1 MSVLQGNNH
10 NAKKLEGVSKK
21 KESNK
26 GLAMLSLAAL
36 GVVFGDIGTSPLYAI
51 RECFHG
57 DYAIPVNH
65 ANILGVLS
73 LMFWSLVMIVT
84 IKYLTFV
91 LRADNK
97 GEGGVLV
104 LASLIKRVGF
114 TKRQGLTLVALGV
127 FGACLLYGD
136 GMITPAVS
144 VLSAIEGLKIVTPG
158 FKPYVVPITVG
169 ILAALFLIQRRGT
182 ASVGGLFG
190 PVIFVWFSVLGML
203 GFIQIFKDPKILY
216 AIWPWHAIDFL
227 IKNKG
232 HGLIVLGAVFLA
244 VTGAEALYAD
254 MGHFGKKP
262 IRLTWLGLVFPALI
276 LNYFGQG
283 SLLLMHPEFSFH
295 PFYGLVPG
303 WGLIPLVI
311 LATMATI
318 IASQAIITGA
328 FSLTQ
333 QGIQFG
339 YFPRLKVSHTSAK
352 QIGQIYIAP
361 VNWLLAVCTISLVLG
376 FRSSSGLAAAYG
388 VAVTAT
394 MLITDT
400 LFYVVARQRWHWSK
414 VLAGSLAGIFILID
428 IPFFLA
434 NITKLIHGAWIPLFI
449 AAVVFIIMMTW
460 KEGRQIL
467 GDQIMDLSP
476 TISTFQ
482 KELAEN
488 PPQKVPGTAIYL
500 TGNSHRIPQA
510 MIQNLTHN
518 KIIHSEIIML
528 HFQTEDVP
536 RIPNFEKVDV
546 EKVMS
551 GFHILTVRHGFM
563 ESPKIDAIL
572 SLAREKGIEIDM
584 EHTSFFLGR
593 EKLLKSDH
601 PKMAKWRTSLFVILS
616 KNSRDAS
623 TYFGIPPNQVIEV
636 GHQFEI

>member
-1 MSVLQGNNH
+1 MNFLQGSNNG
-10 NAKKLEGVSKK
+10 ASKLEDASKK
-21 KESNK
+21 KESTK
-26 GLAMLSLAAL
+26 GLALLSLAAL

-57 DYAIPVNH
+57 DYAIPVSQE
-65 ANILGVLS
+65 NILGVLS

-84 IKYLTFV
+84 VKYLTFV

-104 LASLIKRVGF
+104 LASLVKKTSF
-114 TKRQGLTLVALGV
+114 KKSKGLSLVAIGV

-136 GMITPAVS
+136 GMITPSIS
-144 VLSAIEGLKIVTPG
+144 VLSAIEGLKIVTPV
-158 FKPYVVPITVG
+158 FTPFVVPITVT
-169 ILAALFLIQRRGT
+169 ILAGLFLIQKRGT

-190 PVIFVWFSVLGML
+190 PIIFIWFAIIAILGVS
-203 GFIQIFKDPKILY
+203 QIAKDPKILL
-216 AIWPWHAIDFL
+216 ALLPWHGINFL
-227 IKNKG
+227 IVNKG

-262 IRLTWLGLVFPALI
+262 IRLTWLALVFPALI

-283 SLLLMHPEFSFH
+283 SLLLMHPELSYH
-295 PFYGLVPG
+295 PFYGLVPD

-318 IASQAIITGA
+318 IASQAVITGA

-333 QGIQFG
+333 QAIQFG

-361 VNWLLAVCTISLVLG
+361 VNWLLAVCTIALVIG
-376 FRSSSGLAAAYG
+376 FRSSSQLAAAYG

-400 LFYVVARQRWHWSK
+400 IFYVVARQRWHWSRL
-414 VLAGSLAGIFILID
+414 LAGSLAGIFILID
-428 IPFFLA
+428 IPFFMA
-434 NITKLIHGAWIPLFI
+434 NITKLFHGAWFPQFI
-449 AAVVFIIMMTW
+449 AAIVFTIMLTW
-460 KEGRQIL
+460 KEGRKIL
-467 GDQIMDLSP
+467 GNQIMNLSP
-476 TISTFQ
+476 TISSFQ
-482 KELAEN
+482 KKLFEN
-488 PPQKVPGTAIYL
+488 PPQKVPGTANYH
-500 TGNSHRIPQA
+500 TGNPNRIPQA

-518 KIIHSEIIML
+518 KIVHSEIILL

-536 RIPNFEKVDV
+536 RVPNFEKVEV

-551 GFHILTVRHGFM
+551 GFHIVTVRHGFM
-563 ESPKIDAIL
+563 EAPKIDTIL
-572 SLAREKGIEIDM
+572 ALAREKGVEIDM
-584 EHTSFFLGR
+584 ETTSFFLGR
-593 EKLLKSDH
+593 EKLLMSDH
-601 PKMAKWRTSLFVILS
+601 PKMAKWRTNLFLFLS

-623 TYFGIPPNQVIEV
+623 TYFGIPPNQAIEV
-636 GHQFEI
+636 GQQFEL

>member
-1 MSVLQGNNH
+1 MNVLQGNNTGSS
-10 NAKKLEGVSKK
+10 KLEDVSKK
-21 KESNK
+21 KESTK
-26 GLAMLSLAAL
+26 GLVMLSVAAL

-57 DYAIPVNH
+57 DYAIPVTQE
-65 ANILGVLS
+65 NILGVLS

-104 LASLIKRVGF
+104 LASLVKKTSF
-114 TKRQGLTLVALGV
+114 KKTKGLSLIALGV

-136 GMITPAVS
+136 GMITPSIS
-144 VLSAIEGLKIVTPG
+144 VLSAVEGLKIVTPV
-158 FKPYVVPITVG
+158 FKPYIIPITVG
-169 ILAALFLIQRRGT
+169 ILAGLFLIQRRGT

-190 PVIFVWFSVLGML
+190 PIIFLWFLVLAIL
-203 GFIQIFKDPKILY
+203 GLVQISKDPNILY
-216 AIWPWHAIDFL
+216 AILPWHAFNLL
-227 IKNKG
+227 IINKG

-262 IRLTWLGLVFPALI
+262 IRLTWLGLVFPALV

-283 SLLLMHPEFSFH
+283 SLLLMHPELSFH
-295 PFYGLVPG
+295 PFYGLVPN

-311 LATMATI
+311 LATLATI
-318 IASQAIITGA
+318 IASQAVITGA

-376 FRSSSGLAAAYG
+376 FRSSSQLAAAYG

-400 LFYVVARQRWHWSK
+400 IFYVVARQRWHWSK
-414 VLAGSLAGIFILID
+414 MLAGSLAGIFILID
-428 IPFFLA
+428 IPFFMA
-434 NITKLIHGAWIPLFI
+434 NITKLFHGAWFPLFI
-449 AAVVFIIMMTW
+449 AGIVFIIMMTW
-460 KEGRQIL
+460 KEGRKIL
-467 GDQIMDLSP
+467 SEQIMNFSP
-476 TISTFQ
+476 TINTFQ
-482 KELAEN
+482 KKLEEN
-488 PPQKVPGTAIYL
+488 PPQRVPGTAIYL
-500 TGNSHRIPQA
+500 TGNPHRIPQA

-518 KIIHSEIIML
+518 KIIHSEIVML

-536 RIPNFEKVDV
+536 RVPNFEKVEV

-551 GFHILTVRHGFM
+551 GFHILTVRQGFM
-563 ESPKIDAIL
+563 EFPKMNAIL

-584 EHTSFFLGR
+584 DNTSFFLGR
-593 EKLLKSDH
+593 EKLLRSDH
-601 PKMAKWRTSLFVILS
+601 PKMAKWRTSLFVFLS

-636 GHQFEI
+636 GHQFEV

>member
-1 MSVLQGNNH
+1 MDFLKGSNNG
-10 NAKKLEGVSKK
+10 ALKPEDVSKK
-21 KESNK
+21 KESTK
-26 GLAMLSLAAL
+26 GLAMLSMAAL

-57 DYAIPVNH
+57 DYAIPVSQE
-65 ANILGVLS
+65 NILGVLS

-104 LASLIKRVGF
+104 LA
-114 TKRQGLTLVALGV
+114 TLVKKTSFKKSKGLSLVAIGV

-136 GMITPAVS
+136 GMITPSIS
-144 VLSAIEGLKIVTPG
+144 VLSAIEGLKIVTPV
-158 FKPYVVPITVG
+158 FTPFVVPITVG
-169 ILAALFLIQRRGT
+169 ILAGLFMIQRRGT

-190 PVIFVWFSVLGML
+190 PIIFIWFAVLAIL
-203 GFIQIFKDPKILY
+203 GISQISKDPQILY
-216 AIWPWHAIDFL
+216 AILPWHAINFL
-227 IKNKG
+227 IVNKG

-262 IRLTWLGLVFPALI
+262 IRITWLALVFPALI
-276 LNYFGQG
+276 LNYLGQG
-283 SLLLMHPEFSFH
+283 SLLLMHPELSFH
-295 PFYGLVPG
+295 PFYGLVPD

-318 IASQAIITGA
+318 IASQAVITGA

-333 QGIQFG
+333 QAIQFG
-339 YFPRLKVSHTSAK
+339 YFPRLKVSHTSAT

-361 VNWLLAVCTISLVLG
+361 VNWLLAVCTIALVLG
-376 FRSSSGLAAAYG
+376 FRSSSQLAAAYG

-400 LFYVVARQRWHWSK
+400 IFYVVARQRWHWSK
-414 VLAGSLAGIFILID
+414 LLAGSLAGIFILID
-428 IPFFLA
+428 IPFFMA
-434 NITKLIHGAWIPLFI
+434 NITKLFHGAWFPLFI
-449 AAVVFIIMMTW
+449 AGIVFTIMLTW
-460 KEGRQIL
+460 KEGRRIL
-467 GDQIMDLSP
+467 GNQIMDLSP
-476 TISTFQ
+476 TINSFQ
-482 KELAEN
+482 KMLTEN

-500 TGNSHRIPQA
+500 TGNPNRIPQA

-518 KIIHSEIIML
+518 KIVHSEIILL

-536 RIPNFEKVDV
+536 RVPNFEKVEV

-551 GFHILTVRHGFM
+551 GFHIVNVRHGFM
-563 ESPKIDAIL
+563 ETPKIDTVL

-584 EHTSFFLGR
+584 ETTSFFLGR
-593 EKLLKSDH
+593 EKLLMSDH
-601 PKMAKWRTSLFVILS
+601 PKMAKWRTNLFLFLS

-636 GHQFEI
+636 GHQFEL

>member
-1 MSVLQGNNH
+1 MDFSQGSSNGSS
-10 NAKKLEGVSKK
+10 KLEDASKK
-21 KESNK
+21 KESTK
-26 GLAMLSLAAL
+26 GLAILSLAAL

-57 DYAIPVNH
+57 DYAIPVSQE
-65 ANILGVLS
+65 NILGILS

-84 IKYLTFV
+84 VKYLTFV

-104 LASLIKRVGF
+104 LASLVKKTSFKKTRGIS
-114 TKRQGLTLVALGV
+114 LVAIGV

-136 GMITPAVS
+136 GMITPSIS
-144 VLSAIEGLKIVTPG
+144 VLSAIEGLKIVTPV
-158 FKPYVVPITVG
+158 FSPFVVPITVG
-169 ILAALFLIQRRGT
+169 ILAGLFLIQKRGT

-190 PVIFVWFSVLGML
+190 PIIFIWFIVLSAL
-203 GFIQIFKDPKILY
+203 GVSQISKDPMILR
-216 AIWPWHAIDFL
+216 AIFPWHAINFL
-227 IKNKG
+227 IINKG

-262 IRLTWLGLVFPALI
+262 IRLTWLALVFPALI
-276 LNYFGQG
+276 LNYMGQG
-283 SLLLMHPEFSFH
+283 SLLLMHPELSFH
-295 PFYGLVPG
+295 PFYGLVPD

-318 IASQAIITGA
+318 IASQAVITGA

-333 QGIQFG
+333 QAIQFG

-361 VNWLLAVCTISLVLG
+361 VNWLLAVCTIALVLG
-376 FRSSSGLAAAYG
+376 FRSSSQLAAAYG

-400 LFYVVARQRWHWSK
+400 IFYVVARQRWHWSK
-414 VLAGSLAGIFILID
+414 LLAGSLAGIFILID
-428 IPFFLA
+428 IPFFMA
-434 NITKLIHGAWIPLFI
+434 NITKLFHGAWFPLFI
-449 AAVVFIIMMTW
+449 AGIVFTIMLTW
-460 KEGRQIL
+460 KEGRKVLGNQIL
-467 GDQIMDLSP
+467 NMSP

-482 KELAEN
+482 KTLAEN
-488 PPQKVPGTAIYL
+488 PPQKVPGTAVYL
-500 TGNSHRIPQA
+500 TGNPYRVPQA

-518 KIIHSEIIML
+518 KIIHSEIILL

-536 RIPNFEKVDV
+536 RVSNFEKVEV
-546 EKVMS
+546 EKVMN
-551 GFHILTVRHGFM
+551 GFHIVTVRHGFM
-563 ESPKIDAIL
+563 ETPKMDAVL
-572 SLAREKGIEIDM
+572 SLAREKGIDIDM
-584 EHTSFFLGR
+584 TSTSFFLGR
-593 EKLLKSDH
+593 EKLLMSDH
-601 PKMAKWRTSLFVILS
+601 PKMSKWRTNLFLFLS

-623 TYFGIPPNQVIEV
+623 TYFGIPPDQVIEV
-636 GHQFEI
+636 GHQFEL

>member
-1 MSVLQGNNH
+1 MSVLKGNNSSTS
-10 NAKKLEGVSKK
+10 KLEEVSNK

-26 GLAMLSLAAL
+26 GLALMSLAAL

-57 DYAIPVNH
+57 DYAIPVTH
-65 ANILGVLS
+65 DNILGILS

-104 LASLIKRVGF
+104 LASLIRRVGMKKG
-114 TKRQGLTLVALGV
+114 TGLTLVALGV

-136 GMITPAVS
+136 GMITPSIS
-144 VLSAIEGLKIVTPG
+144 VLSAIEGLKIVTPV
-158 FKPYVVPITVG
+158 FTPYIVPLTVA
-169 ILAALFLIQRRGT
+169 ILTGLFLIQKKGT

-190 PVIFVWFSVLGML
+190 PIIFIWFSILGVLGVV
-203 GFIQIFKDPKILY
+203 QIAKDPNILY
-216 AIWPWHAIDFL
+216 AMLPWYAIKFL
-227 IKNKG
+227 IVNRG

-262 IRLTWLGLVFPALI
+262 IRLTWLGLVFPALV

-283 SLLLMHPEFSFH
+283 SLLLMHPELSFH
-295 PFYGLVPG
+295 PFYGMVPN

-311 LATMATI
+311 LATAATI

-333 QGIQFG
+333 QSIQFG

-361 VNWLLAVCTISLVLG
+361 VNWLLAVSTITLVLG
-376 FRSSSGLAAAYG
+376 FRSSSQLAAAYG

-400 LFYVVARQRWHWSK
+400 LFYVVAVQRWHWSK
-414 VLAGSLAGIFILID
+414 TLAGILSGIFILID

-434 NITKLIHGAWIPLFI
+434 NITKLFHGAWIPLFI
-449 AAVVFIIMMTW
+449 AAIVFIVMMTW
-460 KEGRQIL
+460 KDGRKML
-467 GDQIMDLSP
+467 GEQIMDMSP
-476 TISTFQ
+476 SVDDF
-482 KELAEN
+482 KKKLEEN
-488 PPQKVPGTAIYL
+488 PLPKVQGIAIYL
-500 TGNSHRIPQA
+500 TGNPHRVPQA
-510 MIQNLTHN
+510 MIQNVTHN
-518 KIIHSEIIML
+518 KIIHSEIILL

-536 RIPNFEKVDV
+536 RVPNFEKVEL
-546 EKVMS
+546 EKVMC
-551 GFHILTVRHGFM
+551 GFHILNVRHGFM
-563 ESPKIDAIL
+563 ENPKIDMVI

-584 EHTSFFLGR
+584 ENSSFFLGR
-593 EKLLKSDH
+593 EKLLRGEH
-601 PKMAKWRTSLFVILS
+601 PKMAKWRTSLFVFLS

-623 TYFGIPPNQVIEV
+623 TYFGIPPNHVIEV
-636 GHQFEI
+636 GHQFEL